1 MIFMETNR
9 LHLRN
14 VVVKD
19 AEIMYDYRNNEI
31 CARYQRGQVKDYD
44 GIVNLVEYHKDDV
57 LSVDAP
63 FPVSYTHL
71 TLPTIYSV

>member
-44 GIVNLVEYHKDDV
+44 GIVNQIGRAHV
-57 LSVDAP
+57 
-63 FPVSYTHL
+63 
-71 TLPTIYSV
+71 

>member
-1 MIFMETNR
+1 M
-9 LHLRN
+9 RN
-14 VVVKD
+14 YDDLYGNESSASAKVVVKD

-44 GIVNLVEYHKDDV
+44 GIVNLVECHKDDV

-63 FPVSYTHL
+63 FLVGGGIEGHR
-71 TLPTIYSV
+71 